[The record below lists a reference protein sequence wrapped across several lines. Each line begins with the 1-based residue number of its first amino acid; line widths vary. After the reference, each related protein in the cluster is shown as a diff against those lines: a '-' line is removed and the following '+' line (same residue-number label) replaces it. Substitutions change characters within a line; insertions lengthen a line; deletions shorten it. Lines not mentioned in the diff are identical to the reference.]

1 MLNNEKIILMT
12 KLSLYEQKNQKKE
25 IKTSKYFR
33 GDYMSLK
40 MLKSFLCITVA
51 YLLCLVL
58 WFMYKSDKVI
68 SSLTTTGRLTALI
81 VMLVI
86 LYIVSVVL
94 YMIFSYAFFSHKFRN
109 IRKHLKEYN
118 GDLKT
123 LHRIQELE
131 YDAIIDELWQSE
143 QFIDENTLNVNIV
156 RLRKTLAEIG
166 LPDYLETK
174 RGLGYCV

>member
-81 VMLVI
+81 IMLVI

-131 YDAIIDELWQSE
+131 YDAIIDELGE
-143 QFIDENTLNVNIV
+143 EAMKNNDGITCI
-156 RLRKTLAEIG
+156 
-166 LPDYLETK
+166 
-174 RGLGYCV
+174 

>member
-40 MLKSFLCITVA
+40 MLKSFLYITVA

-81 VMLVI
+81 VML
-86 LYIVSVVL
+86 VVL

-131 YDAIIDELWQSE
+131 YDAIIDELGE
-143 QFIDENTLNVNIV
+143 GGDE
-156 RLRKTLAEIG
+156 E
-166 LPDYLETK
+166 
-174 RGLGYCV
+174 

>member
-25 IKTSKYFR
+25 IKTSKYFK

-40 MLKSFLCITVA
+40 MLSSFAYVTLG

-58 WFMYKSDKVI
+58 WLMYSSSDVI
-68 SSLTTTGRLTALI
+68 SKLTTTSTFTVLI
-81 VMLVI
+81 IIVI
-86 LYIVSVVL
+86 LIYVVVAAL
-94 YMIFSYAFFSHKFRN
+94 YMIFSYAFYSHRFRK
-109 IRKHLKEYN
+109 IRKNLKEYN

-131 YDAIIDELWQSE
+131 YDAIIDELE
-143 QFIDENTLNVNIV
+143 EGGE
-156 RLRKTLAEIG
+156 EI
-166 LPDYLETK
+166 
-174 RGLGYCV
+174 

>member
-33 GDYMSLK
+33 DDYMSLK

-123 LHRIQELE
+123 QMVESRAPYIYVKSYCSIAEM
-131 YDAIIDELWQSE
+131 IS
-143 QFIDENTLNVNIV
+143 QFRWHSCSV
-156 RLRKTLAEIG
+156 G
-166 LPDYLETK
+166 YLQK
-174 RGLGYCV
+174 P

>member
-12 KLSLYEQKNQKKE
+12 KLSLYEQKNQKE

-81 VMLVI
+81 IMLVI

-94 YMIFSYAFFSHKFRN
+94 YMIFSYAFF
-109 IRKHLKEYN
+109 L
-118 GDLKT
+118 T
-123 LHRIQELE
+123 Q
-131 YDAIIDELWQSE
+131 
-143 QFIDENTLNVNIV
+143 V
-156 RLRKTLAEIG
+156 
-166 LPDYLETK
+166 
-174 RGLGYCV
+174 

>member
-25 IKTSKYFR
+25 IKSSRYFK

-40 MLKSFLCITVA
+40 MLSSFVCVTLG

-68 SSLTTTGRLTALI
+68 AGLTTTGRLIALI
-81 VMLVI
+81 VVLV
-86 LYIVSVVL
+86 LVYIIATVV
-94 YMIFSYAFFSHKFRN
+94 YMIFSYAFYSHKFKN
-109 IRKHLKEYN
+109 IRNNLKEYN

-131 YDAIIDELWQSE
+131 YDAIIDELSE
-143 QFIDENTLNVNIV
+143 EGG
-156 RLRKTLAEIG
+156 E
-166 LPDYLETK
+166 EES
-174 RGLGYCV
+174 

>member
-58 WFMYKSDKVI
+58 WFMYKSD
-68 SSLTTTGRLTALI
+68 
-81 VMLVI
+81 
-86 LYIVSVVL
+86 
-94 YMIFSYAFFSHKFRN
+94 N
-109 IRKHLKEYN
+109 N
-118 GDLKT
+118 
-123 LHRIQELE
+123 
-131 YDAIIDELWQSE
+131 
-143 QFIDENTLNVNIV
+143 
-156 RLRKTLAEIG
+156 RKTYSFNSNACDFI
-166 LPDYLETK
+166 
-174 RGLGYCV
+174 YCIRCFIYDF

>member
-1 MLNNEKIILMT
+1 MLNNEKIILMA

-81 VMLVI
+81 IMLVI

-131 YDAIIDELWQSE
+131 YDAIIDELGE
-143 QFIDENTLNVNIV
+143 GGDE
-156 RLRKTLAEIG
+156 E
-166 LPDYLETK
+166 
-174 RGLGYCV
+174 

>member
-12 KLSLYEQKNQKKE
+12 NLSLYEQKNQKE

-58 WFMYKSDKVI
+58 WFMYKSLVI

-81 VMLVI
+81 IMLVI
-86 LYIVSVVL
+86 FIYC
-94 YMIFSYAFFSHKFRN
+94 
-109 IRKHLKEYN
+109 IRCF
-118 GDLKT
+118 
-123 LHRIQELE
+123 I
-131 YDAIIDELWQSE
+131 YD
-143 QFIDENTLNVNIV
+143 F
-156 RLRKTLAEIG
+156 
-166 LPDYLETK
+166 
-174 RGLGYCV
+174 

>member
-109 IRKHLKEYN
+109 IRKHLKQ
-118 GDLKT
+118 G
-123 LHRIQELE
+123 
-131 YDAIIDELWQSE
+131 
-143 QFIDENTLNVNIV
+143 
-156 RLRKTLAEIG
+156 
-166 LPDYLETK
+166 
-174 RGLGYCV
+174 

>member
-1 MLNNEKIILMT
+1 MPDNKKQSFKEIYMLNNEKIILMT

-25 IKTSKYFR
+25 IKSSRFFK

-40 MLKSFLCITVA
+40 MLSSFICVTVA

-68 SSLTTTGRLTALI
+68 SSLTTTGRLVAL
-81 VMLVI
+81 VVVLVLI
-86 LYIVSVVL
+86 YIIAVIL
-94 YMIFSYAFFSHKFRN
+94 YMIFSYAFYSHKFRK
-109 IRKHLKEYN
+109 IRKNLKEYN

-131 YDAIIDELWQSE
+131 YDAIIDELE
-143 QFIDENTLNVNIV
+143 EGDE
-156 RLRKTLAEIG
+156 E
-166 LPDYLETK
+166 
-174 RGLGYCV
+174 

>member
-123 LHRIQELE
+123 LHRIQE
-131 YDAIIDELWQSE
+131 
-143 QFIDENTLNVNIV
+143 
-156 RLRKTLAEIG
+156 
-166 LPDYLETK
+166 
-174 RGLGYCV
+174 